1 MIQILIVDD
10 EKIERNGI
18 KFLLKQ
24 LHMEAEIREAV
35 NGVKALEALKERP
48 VDILL
53 TDIKMPFMD
62 GLELAENVTKRY
74 PQTKMVSLNMPEKQ

>member
-35 NGVKALEALKERP
+35 NGVKALEALDGVE
-48 VDILL
+48 VAEVSHEAGTAIVTLSADVSDEIL
-53 TDIKMPFMD
+53 
-62 GLELAENVTKRY
+62 TKAVEDKDY
-74 PQTKMVSLNMPEKQ
+74 KVLSIA